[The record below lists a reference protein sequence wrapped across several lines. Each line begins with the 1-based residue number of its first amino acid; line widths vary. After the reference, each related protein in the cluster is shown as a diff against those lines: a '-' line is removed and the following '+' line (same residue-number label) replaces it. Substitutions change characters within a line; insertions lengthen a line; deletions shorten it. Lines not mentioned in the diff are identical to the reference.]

1 MSYIRAM
8 RTMIL
13 ALAYISALL
22 VTPQAALAETR
33 QPQPSACYSIQ
44 DADARAF
51 CLARAHRN
59 PSMCYSVQRPDLRSM
74 CLAEVRR

>member
-13 ALAYISALL
+13 ALAYVFALL

-33 QPQPSACYSIQ
+33 QPQPSSCYNIQ

>member
-8 RTMIL
+8 RYMIL
-13 ALAYISALL
+13 ALAYLSALL
-22 VTPQAALAETR
+22 VTPQSALAEAGR
-33 QPQPSACYSIQ
+33 QQPSACYSIQ

-59 PSMCYSVQRPDLRSM
+59 PSMCYSVQRPDMRSM
-74 CLAEVRR
+74 CLAEVRQ